1 MKGPI
6 FIVLDYESNRV
17 KKYIHPFFMFNIP
30 GLVAMNHP
38 DHNPN
43 GASSEFF
50 ILPFKDIG
58 ATRVKD
64 LMVSNAPFVGF
75 TTGPGARSVPVHSL
89 DPGRPGYYTARCCR
103 LSCVVRR

>member
-1 MKGPI
+1 M
-6 FIVLDYESNRV
+6 LNYESNRV

-75 TTGPGARSVPVHSL
+75 ATGPGARSVPVHSL